1 MCRVMI
7 MRKTPFDKFIFKGT
21 PTSNTSC
28 AAGAGAGAGA
38 GAHSIAL
45 APGKRKRE
53 REGREVHA
61 RTSVQVQAGGR
72 RDDDSSDA
80 KRAPQSGRGLVPKL
94 GTKPLRLILVGHNP
108 SEHAWRSGH
117 YYSNPSNR
125 MWKILKETNIA
136 PSSIRGAEDDGKMVD
151 AVGVG
156 FIGE

>member
-7 MRKTPFDKFIFKGT
+7 MRKTPFDKFIFKGK

-38 GAHSIAL
+38 GAHSIAR

-80 KRAPQSGRGLVPKL
+80 KRASGRGLVPKL